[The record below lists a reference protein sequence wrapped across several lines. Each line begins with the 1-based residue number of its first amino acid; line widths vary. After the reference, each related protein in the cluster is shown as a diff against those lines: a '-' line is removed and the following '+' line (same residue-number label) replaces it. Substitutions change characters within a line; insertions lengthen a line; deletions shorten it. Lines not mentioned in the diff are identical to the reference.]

1 MRAVRRFLLILCL
14 AAGFADAL
22 RAADSQAL
30 FDSANALLAQGKA
43 VEAARLYEQ
52 ITATGLTSP
61 ALERN
66 WAQASFQNGQPGAAL
81 FHLRRAERLS
91 PRDENVRADL
101 ALLRSKLNFSP
112 TGTDWSALGWLRLD
126 EWAWLALAAVW
137 IWFALLFAAKL
148 SPRAR
153 NAVRG
158 FAFGSGVV
166 ALGLVA
172 ALFAAAQRQFHEPDA
187 IVLNADTPL
196 RQSPLDEAKVT
207 LNLPAATELAVRD
220 AKDGWLMVEEP
231 TAQRFGWVRR
241 AQVVRVSG
249 PAAAE
254 RN

>member
-1 MRAVRRFLLILCL
+1 MRAMRFFFLTLWL
-14 AAGFADAL
+14 AAGFTGGL
-22 RAADSQAL
+22 RAAEAQAL
-30 FDSANALLAQGKA
+30 FDTANALLAQGKA

-52 ITATGLTSP
+52 IAATGPTSP

-66 WAQASFQNGQPGAAL
+66 WAQAGFQNGQPGPAL

-101 ALLRSKLNFSP
+101 VLLRSKLNTSP
-112 TGTDWSALGWLRLD
+112 TGTDWSALGFLRLD

-148 SPRAR
+148 GARAR
-153 NAVRG
+153 LAVRG
-158 FAFGSGVV
+158 FVFGSGVV
-166 ALGLVA
+166 ALGLLA

-207 LNLPAATELAVRD
+207 LNLPAAAELAVRD

-231 TAQRFGWVRR
+231 AAQRFGWVRR
-241 AQVVRVSG
+241 THVVRVSG
-249 PAAAE
+249 PAQ
-254 RN
+254 